1 MYKVLITHEV
11 SEEVKERLRSCAQIQ
26 EVSGR
31 EAILA
36 AAKDADAIHGNGGLL
51 VDEELLGAAPK
62 LKMVALASVGYNNL
76 DTEAMRSH
84 GVLGAHT
91 PGVLNDSVA
100 DLAIALMIA
109 AARRVCEL
117 DRYMREGLLNGSEG
131 KAFFGLE
138 VSGKTLGIL
147 GMGRIGQAIARR
159 AVAGMG
165 MKVLYHNRR
174 ANPEAEE
181 KYGAVY
187 VSKEELMERSDFV
200 VIVTPLT
207 EETRG
212 MVGEAEISRMK
223 PTGILVNVARGP
235 VVDEAALTKA
245 LAERRIYAAALDV
258 FEEEP
263 TPADNPLLRLDNV
276 VHVPHIGTATQ
287 EVRDKMAML
296 AAENIIACLQGG
308 TPPTIVPEHR
318 R

>member
-1 MYKVLITHEV
+1 MHKVIITHEV
-11 SEEVKERLRSCAQIQ
+11 SEEVKERLRQQAEIQ
-26 EVSGR
+26 EDFDRKTLQSVVS
-31 EAILA
+31 E
-36 AAKDADAIHGNGGLL
+36 ADAIHGNGSLR
-51 VDEELLGAAPK
+51 VDEELLAAAPK
-62 LKMVALASVGYNNL
+62 LKMVALASVGYNNF
-76 DTEAMRSH
+76 DIEAMRAH

-91 PGVLNDSVA
+91 PGVLNNSVA

-109 AARRVCEL
+109 AARRVCEW
-117 DRYMREGLLNGSEG
+117 DRYMREGRWNGSEG

-159 AVAGMG
+159 AVLGMG
-165 MKVLYHNRR
+165 MKVIYHNRHTN
-174 ANPEAEE
+174 AEAEQ

-187 VSKEELMERSDFV
+187 VSKEELMKQADFV

-212 MVGEAEISRMK
+212 MVGEAEINLMK

-235 VVDEAALTKA
+235 VVDEAALTQA
-245 LAERRIYAAALDV
+245 LAARRIYAAGLDV

-263 TPADNPLLRLDNV
+263 TPADNPLLKLDNV

-296 AAENIIACLQGG
+296 AADNIVACLRGEV
-308 TPPTIVPEHR
+308 PPTVVPELR
-318 R
+318 

>member
-1 MYKVLITHEV
+1 MHKVIITHEV
-11 SEEVKERLRSCAQIQ
+11 SEEVKERLRSQAEIQ
-26 EVSGR
+26 EVFDRKTLLSVV
-31 EAILA
+31 A
-36 AAKDADAIHGNGGLL
+36 DADAIHGSGSLR
-51 VDEELLGAAPK
+51 VDEELLAAAPK
-62 LKMVALASVGYNNL
+62 LKMVALASVGYNNFDL
-76 DTEAMRSH
+76 EAMRSH

-117 DRYMREGLLNGSEG
+117 DRYMREGRWNGSEG

-159 AVAGMG
+159 AVSGMG
-165 MKVLYHNRR
+165 MKVIYHNRHTN
-174 ANPEAEE
+174 AEAEQ

-187 VSKEELMERSDFV
+187 VSKEELMEQADFV

-212 MVGEAEISRMK
+212 MVGEAEINLMK

-235 VVDEAALTKA
+235 VVDSAALAKA
-245 LAERRIYAAALDV
+245 LSDGVIAGAGIDV
-258 FEEEP
+258 FETEP
-263 TPADNPLLRLDNV
+263 PIPRDHPLFSAPNLVATPHVAFATKEALEKRAVIVFENLAAWLDGAPENV
-276 VHVPHIGTATQ
+276 V
-287 EVRDKMAML
+287 R
-296 AAENIIACLQGG
+296 
-308 TPPTIVPEHR
+308 
-318 R
+318 